1 MTNLSI
7 DELID
12 EMVSAAGDEVAEL
25 EFGSISK
32 ETHKRYEELR
42 AKLDARMIMQQNKIV
57 ELEHKLALFDESNN
71 ELLVRIAELERIAD
85 MLELTGDMLTMNP
98 ECSDIDKRERAWNKA
113 VEDWNEYKR
122 RQHDPSN

>member
-1 MTNLSI
+1 MNEPKNCPFCGNEVYPAI
-7 DELID
+7 
-12 EMVSAAGDEVAEL
+12 SASLDDGNTICRNCGAKMPTKVWSNRPIEDA
-25 EFGSISK
+25 
-32 ETHKRYEELR
+32 LR
-42 AKLDARMIMQQNKIV
+42 A
-57 ELEHKLALFDESNN
+57 
-71 ELLVRIAELERIAD
+71 RIAKLEQIAD

>member
-12 EMVSAAGDEVAEL
+12 GVVSAAGDEVSGL
-25 EFGSISK
+25 EFGFGSK
-32 ETHKRYEELR
+32 EAHKRYEELR
-42 AKLDARMIMQQNKIV
+42 AELDARMIMQQNKIV

-71 ELLVRIAELERIAD
+71 ELLARIAELEQIAD
-85 MLELTGDMLTMNP
+85 MLELTGDMLTANP
-98 ECSDIDKRERAWNKA
+98 ERSDIDKREQAWNNA
-113 VEDWNEYKR
+113 VENWNEYKR

>member
-12 EMVSAAGDEVAEL
+12 EMVSAAGDEVYEL

-32 ETHKRYEELR
+32 DAHKRYEELR

-98 ECSDIDKRERAWNKA
+98 ECSDIDKREQAWNNA
-113 VEDWNEYKR
+113 VENWNEYKR
-122 RQHDPSN
+122 RQNDPSN